1 MDTPIC
7 DDCKKLVPETARYH
21 NYDLDLCPS
30 CWEYMDKMD
39 EAECIAEQRAE
50 RYNEEVLAGMHAPED
65 EGDYRDRIAMLYDPM
80 FN

>member
-7 DDCKKLVPETARYH
+7 DDCRQLVPETARY
-21 NYDLDLCPS
+21 YDDSNLCPK
-30 CWEYMDKMD
+30 CWECREEWDK
-39 EAECIAEQRAE
+39 AECIAEQRAE